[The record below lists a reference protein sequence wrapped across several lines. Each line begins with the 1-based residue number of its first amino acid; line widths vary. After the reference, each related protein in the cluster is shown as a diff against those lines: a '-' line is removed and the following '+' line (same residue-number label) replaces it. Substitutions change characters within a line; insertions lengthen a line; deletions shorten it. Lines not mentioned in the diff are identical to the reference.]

1 MSKAPSRP
9 LGPVVLHLPSGAQY
23 HLDVDSDELAAR
35 LAPGRKAPD
44 EPGPPVELEIIH
56 RGGRYTI
63 PVGAKE
69 LADLLS
75 QATLE
80 ADHVAGRGKQPKAI
94 PDPSR
99 GRGMRD
105 PEAHRLGPN
114 PGRAQNAEHRG
125 QRRGR
130 SGHS

>member
-1 MSKAPSRP
+1 MSHRPSHP

-23 HLDVDSDELAAR
+23 HLDVSSDDLAAR
-35 LAPGRKAPD
+35 LAPGRTAPD
-44 EPGPPVELEIIH
+44 EPGPPIELEVIH
-56 RGGRYTI
+56 REGRYTI
-63 PVGAKE
+63 PVGARE
-69 LADLLS
+69 LAHLLS

-80 ADHVAGRGKQPKAI
+80 ADHVAGRGKQPRPI

-99 GRGMRD
+99 GRGLRD
-105 PEAHRLGPN
+105 PDAHRLGPN
-114 PGRAQNAEHRG
+114 AGRAQDAEHRG